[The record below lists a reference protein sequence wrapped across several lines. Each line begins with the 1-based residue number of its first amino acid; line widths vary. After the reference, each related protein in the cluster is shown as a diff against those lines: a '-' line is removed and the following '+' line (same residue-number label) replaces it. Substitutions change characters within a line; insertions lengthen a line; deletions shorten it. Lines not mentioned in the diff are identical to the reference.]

1 MCKIIGGRTAALG
14 LGLAPMAGHKH
25 HAHKTPTP
33 SPSSTNLPFSHTHLP
48 LGLGHPLAWALVI
61 LAVLVV
67 GGVVKFMLSGSAL
80 RAGSAAMTSR
90 FSLSLRARLWL
101 RLHPGPG
108 FAQRWELLLAYGLRR
123 PRKDAKRLRPS
134 LPRLD
139 RWFGDPRAYAV
150 YLGVHRMMHR
160 LYVGLETGLLLI
172 GVPRSGKSSWLAGRI
187 VDAPGPVMVTSLRG
201 DLVKN
206 TIALRS
212 APMSRAYRPLAPLP
226 SILAAAVVGYL
237 TGWNALFVVLAAV
250 AAWLVERLV
259 SARFARR
266 TVGEARPVSVLDP
279 QNVAG
284 AGATL
289 PFSPV
294 PGCADPLLARSTAA
308 YMVDAELATGVQNA
322 QFWENSAAQVL
333 RAMLHA
339 ADLGAY
345 TLLDVQHWVQAG
357 DETPLRVLRS
367 DARAQ
372 AGYADTME
380 EFLDLPEETRKG
392 VIRTLGNVL
401 DFMSDPRV
409 ASAVCSP
416 MATAFDVDELLR
428 ANGTLYMVADD
439 KAHSTLGPLFA
450 ALAGRVM
457 DRAHDLA
464 AESPAERLDPV
475 LTVILDEVADTCP
488 GPLYSWARTSAGWGI
503 VLMAAVH
510 NPDQLVTRWGDSVA
524 KDIWSS
530 LTTKIAW
537 GGQQDQEHASM
548 LAFLAGYLRV
558 RNQMPDN
565 RGGFVRAPGFQEV
578 PIATATDMMD
588 LPRNYALVKYGSAKS
603 TVIRTERSWKR
614 KDIKRG
620 RRLFA
625 ATAATAAA
633 EAKSA
638 PTGPLDRFDDEIEA
652 LVHGKFT
659 PPPAPRRSDSTPP
672 PAPSSPPPAP
682 RRNRETTGGTGSPDE
697 LWLPWHDGNRE

>member
-25 HAHKTPTP
+25 HTHKTPTP
-33 SPSSTNLPFSHTHLP
+33 SPSSTNLPFSHIHAHLP
-48 LGLGHPLAWALVI
+48 FGLGNPWTWAVLLLV
-61 LAVLVV
+61 VLVV
-67 GGVVKFMLSGSAL
+67 GGIGKFMLSGSAL
-80 RAGSAAMTSR
+80 RAGAAMSSR

-139 RWFGDPRAYAV
+139 RWLGDPRAYAV

-212 APMSRAYRPLAPLP
+212 APMSRVYRPLTPLP

-259 SARFARR
+259 SVQLARR
-266 TVGEARPVSVLDP
+266 TVGEEGRPVWVLDP
-279 QNVAG
+279 QGVSG
-284 AGATL
+284 AGAIL
-289 PFSPV
+289 PYSPV
-294 PGCADPLLARSTAA
+294 PGCADALIARSAAA
-308 YMVDAELATGVQNA
+308 YMVEAELATGVQNA
-322 QFWENSAAQVL
+322 AFWENSAAQVL

-345 TLLDVQHWVQAG
+345 TLLDVQHWVQHG

-416 MATAFDVDELLR
+416 QATAFDVDELLTR
-428 ANGTLYMVADD
+428 SGTLYMVADD

-450 ALAGRVM
+450 SLAGRVM

-464 AESPAERLDPV
+464 ASTPAERLDPH

-537 GGQQDQEHASM
+537 GGQHDQETAGM
-548 LAFLAGYLRV
+548 LAFLAGNLRV

-578 PIATATDMMD
+578 PVATTTDMMD
-588 LPRNYALVKYGSAKS
+588 LPGNYALVKYRSAKA
-603 TVIRTERSWKR
+603 TVVRTERSWR
-614 KDIKRG
+614 RRDIRQG
-620 RRLFA
+620 RRMFA
-625 ATAATAAA
+625 ATAANTAA
-633 EAKSA
+633 EAKPA

-652 LVHGKFT
+652 LVRGKFT
-659 PPPAPRRSDSTPP
+659 PPAPRRADSTPP
-672 PAPSSPPPAP
+672 PAPPAP
-682 RRNRETTGGTGSPDE
+682 RRAPDTTRGVGSPDE